1 MTKKTDKYNTYD
13 RLNTVVSSAAQT
25 VTKFADNSEIINEM
39 RTKVE
44 EILSKDTVPDTLKRF
59 IYLQSISGARV
70 SEILNIQYTDII
82 NSTLLRIKG
91 LKHSND
97 RLIHIDRYTE
107 YFSFCKR
114 NMIHPFSTL
123 NRFYIYREYKKIGFI
138 VSFLDSNKKA
148 VTHSFRYKYIKELK
162 DNNVEISLIQT
173 EIGHKTQKTTENYE
187 QKSRKISGN

>member
-1 MTKKTDKYNTYD
+1 MTKKTNKYNAYD
-13 RLNTVVSSAAQT
+13 RINSVVRPTAQT
-25 VTKFADNSEIINEM
+25 ATKFADNSEIIDEM
-39 RTKVE
+39 SSKVE

-82 NSTLLRIKG
+82 SPTILRIKG

-97 RLIHIDRYTE
+97 RLIHIDKYSE
-107 YFSFCKR
+107 YFAFCKR

-123 NRFYIYREYKKIGFI
+123 DRFYIYREYKKLGFI

-148 VTHSFRYKYIKELK
+148 VTHSFRYKYIKNLK
-162 DNNVEISLIQT
+162 DNNVELSLIQK

>member
-1 MTKKTDKYNTYD
+1 MTKKTEKYNVYD
-13 RLNTVVSSAAQT
+13 RINTVVSSTAQT
-25 VTKFADNSEIINEM
+25 VTKFADNSQELDEM
-39 RTKVE
+39 RTKVQ
-44 EILSKDTVPDTLKRF
+44 EILSGDTVPDILKRF

-70 SEILNIQYTDII
+70 SEILNIQYSDII
-82 NSTLLRIKG
+82 SPTIIRIKG

-97 RLIHIDRYTE
+97 RLIHIDRYSE

-114 NMIHPFSTL
+114 NMINPFGTL
-123 NRFYIYREYKKIGFI
+123 NRFYIYREYKKIGFV
-138 VSFLDSNKKA
+138 VSFLDTNKKA

-162 DNNVEISLIQT
+162 DNNVEISLIQK

>member
-1 MTKKTDKYNTYD
+1 MTKKTNKYNAYD
-13 RLNTVVSSAAQT
+13 RIDSVVRPTAQT
-25 VTKFADNSEIINEM
+25 VTKFADNSEIIDEM
-39 RTKVE
+39 STKVE
-44 EILSKDTVPDTLKRF
+44 GILSKDTVPETLKRF

-70 SEILNIQYTDII
+70 SELLNIKYTDII
-82 NSTLLRIKG
+82 SPTILKIKG

-97 RLIHIDRYTE
+97 RLIHIDRYSE
-107 YFSFCKR
+107 YFEFCKR

-148 VTHSFRYKYIKELK
+148 VTHSFRYKYIKNLK
-162 DNNVEISLIQT
+162 DNNVEISLIQK

>member
-1 MTKKTDKYNTYD
+1 MSKKTNKYNAYD
-13 RLNTVVSSAAQT
+13 RFNSVISSTAQT
-25 VTKFADNSEIINEM
+25 ETKFADNLEIIEEM
-39 RTKVE
+39 NAKVE
-44 EILSKDTVPDTLKRF
+44 EILSGNTVPETLKRF

-70 SEILNIQYTDII
+70 SEILNIQYSDII
-82 NSTLLRIKG
+82 TPTILRISG

-97 RLIHIDRYTE
+97 RLLHIDRYSE

-114 NMIHPFSTL
+114 NMIHPFVSL
-123 NRFYIYREYKKIGFI
+123 NRYYIYREYKKIGFI

-148 VTHSFRYKYIKELK
+148 VTHSFRYKYIKKLK
-162 DNNVEISLIQT
+162 ENNVEMSLIQK

>member
-1 MTKKTDKYNTYD
+1 MTKKTNKYNAYD
-13 RLNTVVSSAAQT
+13 RINSVVRPTAQT
-25 VTKFADNSEIINEM
+25 VTKFADNSEIIDEM
-39 RTKVE
+39 STKVE
-44 EILSKDTVPDTLKRF
+44 EILSKNTVPDSLKKF

-82 NSTLLRIKG
+82 SPTILRIKG

-97 RLIHIDRYTE
+97 RLIHIDKYSE
-107 YFSFCKR
+107 YFGFCKR
-114 NMIHPFSTL
+114 NMIHPFGTL
-123 NRFYIYREYKKIGFI
+123 NRFYIYREYRKIGFI

-148 VTHSFRYKYIKELK
+148 VTHSFRYKYIKNLK
-162 DNNVEISLIQT
+162 ENNVDISLIQK

>member
-1 MTKKTDKYNTYD
+1 MTKKTNKYNTYD
-13 RLNTVVSSAAQT
+13 RINSVVRPTAQT
-25 VTKFADNSEIINEM
+25 VTKFADNLEIIEEM
-39 RTKVE
+39 NVKVE
-44 EILSKDTVPDTLKRF
+44 KVLSENTVPETLKRF

-82 NSTLLRIKG
+82 TSTIIKIKG
-91 LKHSND
+91 LKHSDD
-97 RLIHIDRYTE
+97 RLIHIDRYAE

-114 NMIHPFSTL
+114 NMIHPFGTL
-123 NRFYIYREYKKIGFI
+123 NRYYVYREYKKIGFI

-148 VTHSFRYKYIKELK
+148 VTHSFRYKYIKNLK
-162 DNNVEISLIQT
+162 ENNVDISLIQK